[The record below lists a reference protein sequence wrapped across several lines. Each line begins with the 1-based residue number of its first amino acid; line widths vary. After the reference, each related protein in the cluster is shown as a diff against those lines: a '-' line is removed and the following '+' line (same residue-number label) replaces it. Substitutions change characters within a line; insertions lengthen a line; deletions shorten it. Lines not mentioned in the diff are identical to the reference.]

1 MSSNA
6 FTLNSREEVNSFQEL
21 LEGYSRETFQTS
33 LPHISLVDAYD
44 YLHTQANGGRVFT
57 ALLDLQINF
66 LMVFAD
72 IYSMGATWNR
82 LFSKGKLEG
91 GSVLDSSVKFN
102 GKMEIHR
109 ANTSFVLRYRAIWD
123 KIMGLLILM
132 HAPTQY
138 EKFIGAKSR
147 KKEFVKIAKATKFA
161 DDIFLGTL
169 EELLTNFDDRFR
181 TAEAHG
187 SGVLRKY
194 SFAMESLE
202 KNPQIELV
210 EYWNKVNQFL
220 LNYGKIFTNY
230 SKNTLKE
237 NIQG

>member
-1 MSSNA
+1 MKSNT
-6 FTLNSREEVNSFQEL
+6 FKLNSREEVVNFQEL
-21 LEGYSRETFQTS
+21 LDGYAMLSFQMP
-33 LPHISLVDAYD
+33 LKHISLVDAFD
-44 YLHTQANGGRVFT
+44 YLQKRHDGGKVFS

-66 LMVFAD
+66 LLAFAD
-72 IYSMGATWNR
+72 ITSMGSTWNS

-91 GSVLDSSVKFN
+91 GSVLDNKLKFH

-109 ANTSFVLRYRAIWD
+109 FNTSFVLRYRAIWD

-132 HAPTQY
+132 HSPNEY
-138 EKFIGAKSR
+138 EKFMKASSR
-147 KKEFVKIAKATKFA
+147 KKEFIKIAKLNKFTQEFFL
-161 DDIFLGTL
+161 DDL
-169 EELLTNFDDRFR
+169 EKLLTDFDNKFR

-194 SFAMESLE
+194 SFMMESMD

-220 LNYGKIFTNY
+220 LNYGKIFDN
-230 SKNTLKE
+230 SAMNKDE
-237 NIQG
+237 S

>member
-1 MSSNA
+1 MSSSV
-6 FTLNSREEVNSFQEL
+6 FTLNSREEVVSFQEL
-21 LEGYSRETFQTS
+21 LEGYSRTTFQTA

-44 YLHTQANGGRVFT
+44 HLQTRSDGGRVFT
-57 ALLDLQINF
+57 ALLDLQVNF
-66 LMVFAD
+66 LLVFAD

-91 GSVLDSSVKFN
+91 GSVLDSSNKFN

-109 ANTSFVLRYRAIWD
+109 FNTSFVLRYRAIWD

-132 HAPTQY
+132 HDPARY
-138 EKFIGAKSR
+138 DAFMKARSR
-147 KKEFVKIAKATKFA
+147 KKEFIKIAKESKFA
-161 DDIFLGTL
+161 SDIFLL
-169 EELLTNFDDRFR
+169 ELEQLLTTFDDKFR

-194 SFAMESLE
+194 SFVMESLE

-220 LNYGKIFTNY
+220 LNYGKIFTDY
-230 SKNTLKE
+230 SKESLKD
-237 NIQG
+237 NI